1 MSLNERSPRGKV
13 ILDYPAGTAVS
24 TRVLPGAAG
33 RSERDLEGLQG
44 NKADLDLNS
53 GRL

>member
-1 MSLNERSPRGKV
+1 M
-13 ILDYPAGTAVS
+13 ILYYPAGPAVS
-24 TRVLPGAAG
+24 TRVLLGAAG

-44 NKADLDLNS
+44 NEADLDLNS